1 MTVNNVPG
9 LISSCHARAMY
20 SPLLAKSREDP
31 RYGELVEKMRR
42 MNGL

>member
-1 MTVNNVPG
+1 MTEEFSHS
-9 LISSCHARAMY
+9 LARAMY